1 MFGSSASVSSF
12 AVYRRLTPDFM
23 AASTAKL
30 AKSKSVQSEVEYFKN
45 KVARLQEVDDV
56 FKDGRLM
63 RFILQSYDLA
73 DQIQYPARIKQIM
86 KDDPAASGTLLQRMT
101 NPGYREIN
109 AAMDFFKS
117 GLTKLKS
124 ASLQADIIARY
135 QSARNVEQVSQLSPN
150 LEEALYFERKIGKV
164 KNGYEILG
172 DPVLF
177 NVARTALSLPSY
189 VSASNIDRLKLMI
202 ESKLDMSRLKDTK
215 YVKGLIERFLVLKD
229 VETRQTEGGGL
240 LNMFA

>member
-1 MFGSSASVSSF
+1 MFASSGSVPSF
-12 AVYRRLTPDFM
+12 AVYRRLTPEFM

-30 AKSKSVQSEVEYFKN
+30 AKTRPVQSEVEYFKN

-101 NPGYREIN
+101 SPGYRDIN

-124 ASLQADIIARY
+124 EALQNDIIARY
-135 QSARNVEQVSQLSPN
+135 HSARNVDQITELGPN
-150 LEEALYFERKIGKV
+150 LEDALYFERRIGKV

-172 DPVLF
+172 DRALF
-177 NVARTALSLPSY
+177 NVARSALNLPPS
-189 VSASNIDRLKLMI
+189 VSAGNIERLKVMI
-202 ESKLDMSRLKDTK
+202 ESKLDMSRLNDSK
-215 YVKGLIERFLVLKD
+215 YVKGLVERFLVLKD
-229 VETRQTEGGGL
+229 VETRQSQGGGL
-240 LNMFA
+240 INMFA